1 MQHFLTNQ
9 TPTSHSDT
17 MFMLF
22 KTLASAG
29 WQTIAWS
36 DGTTPHNTPIANPYP
51 YSSGTIG
58 FGNANQVDA
67 GRAWIVMQQP
77 PTSASL
83 TVGAPWAGTRQIG
96 WQRSSGDRRTW
107 RIKYSMSGG
116 YTSPSTAGTGQNM
129 PGMNTGI
136 NDEAF
141 ISGGGSDSSPTF
153 EFCFAGTD
161 GGSRVN
167 IMADDG
173 YFVSGSNVAP
183 YGYYMTSFTNGASA
197 GVEAEQI
204 MDPLLS
210 GSFPPGETDPF
221 LFGRMST
228 NINNSVFNPY
238 TAQQHFSNSQSV
250 GVHKTWFAKGKP
262 TQQWNGCASIYFL
275 RGNNSQG
282 VGNAYPQQAGANQH
296 SNEDDLLPII
306 LARYAS
312 SGGQGGYK
320 GLSALMRYTSSIKS
334 TGTALSVISNR
345 DRIVM
350 NTVSL
355 PWDGSLPLV

>member
-1 MQHFLTNQ
+1 MQHFSTNL

-17 MFMLF
+17 MFRLF
-22 KTLASAG
+22 MTLASAG

-36 DGTTPHNTPIANPYP
+36 DGTTAHNTPISNPYP

-83 TVGAPWAGTRQIG
+83 TVGAPWAGTRQLG
-96 WQRSSGDRRTW
+96 WQRSSGDRRQW
-107 RIKYSMSGG
+107 RIKYSMSGA
-116 YTSPSTAGTGQNM
+116 YTNPSVAGTGQNM
-129 PGMNTGI
+129 PSQNTGI

-141 ISGGGSDSSPTF
+141 IAGGGSDSSPTF
-153 EFCFAGTD
+153 DFAFAGTD

-173 YFVSGSNVAP
+173 YLVSGSNPTP
-183 YGYYMTSFTNGASA
+183 YGYYMTSFTNGA
-197 GVEAEQI
+197 GNGCEAEQI
-204 MDPLLS
+204 FDPLLS
-210 GSFPPGETDPF
+210 GSFPPGDTDPF
-221 LFGRMST
+221 MIGRHST

-238 TAQQHFSNSQSV
+238 TAQQHFGDSTTS
-250 GVHKTWFAKGKP
+250 GVHRCWFAKGKP
-262 TQQWNGCASIYFL
+262 TQQFVGCASLYFL

-282 VGNAYPQQAGANQH
+282 MVNAYPQQAGANQH

-306 LARYAS
+306 QARYAS
-312 SGGQGGYK
+312 TGGQGGYK
-320 GLSALMRYTSSIKS
+320 GLSSLMRYTSSIKS
-334 TGTALSVISNR
+334 TGTAMSVASNR

-350 NTVSL
+350 NTVTL

>member
-1 MQHFLTNQ
+1 MYR
-9 TPTSHSDT
+9 
-17 MFMLF
+17 LF
-22 KTLASAG
+22 QTLASAG

-36 DGTTPHNTPIANPYP
+36 DGTTPHNTPISNAYP
-51 YSSGTIG
+51 YSTGTIG
-58 FGNANQVDA
+58 FTTPSAVANGLDN

-83 TVGAPWAGTRQIG
+83 TVGAPYAGTRQLG

-116 YTSPSTAGTGQNM
+116 YTSPSVAGTAQNM
-129 PGMNTGI
+129 PVINTGI
-136 NDEAF
+136 NDEAM
-141 ISGGGSDSSPTF
+141 ISGGGTDASPTF

-173 YFVSGSNVAP
+173 YLVSGSNISP
-183 YGYYMTSFTNGASA
+183 YGYYMTSFTNGAGA

-210 GSFPPGETDPF
+210 GSFPSGETDPF
-221 LFGRMST
+221 MFGRHST

-238 TAQQHFSNSQSV
+238 TAQQHFGDSTTA
-250 GVHKTWFAKGKP
+250 GVHKCWFAKGQP
-262 TQQWNGCASIYFL
+262 TQQFVGCASLYFL

-282 VGNAYPQQAGANQH
+282 VVNAYPQQTGANVH
-296 SNEDDLLPII
+296 SNQDDLLPII
-306 LARYAS
+306 QARFADTS
-312 SGGQGGYK
+312 GQGGYK
-320 GLSALMRYTSSIKS
+320 GLSSLMRYTSSIKS
-334 TGTALSVISNR
+334 TGTAMSVSSNR

-350 NTVSL
+350 NTVTL